1 VALLLTLPDLPPAWS
16 NALEKRDAGGSHG
29 SFEFQRALAMVN
41 RTYVLCATVVRAGP
55 ALFSALS
62 AVGHPAA
69 EPAPSEHHRCAGS
82 PVLQT
87 GPAAAQI
94 ARPPPWRSD
103 DATPAPCQSL
113 ATLR

>member
-1 VALLLTLPDLPPAWS
+1 LPLSPNFLDRLLDTDRIDWVALLLTMPDLPPAWS

-69 EPAPSEHHRCAGS
+69 
-82 PVLQT
+82 
-87 GPAAAQI
+87 
-94 ARPPPWRSD
+94 
-103 DATPAPCQSL
+103 
-113 ATLR
+113 